1 MKESFKEYY
10 KPTEE
15 EFEDL
20 WGNCEFIFDANVLLN
35 IYRYSPKTTG
45 EFFDVLINIQDRIW
59 MPHQAALEYQRNRFS
74 VIEEQVAKCKH
85 LENLLDKNSLDKNSL
100 IKSLNDIKSHP
111 FIDVEFIIL
120 ELEKTF
126 ENLKD
131 VLKTSRNNYPNTIQ
145 NDDLR
150 DTITE
155 IFDGKIGDEFSK
167 KDLDNTYKKGKK
179 RYADKI
185 PPGFEDED
193 KGKGKGKPVNQKYG
207 DCVLWHQIITRAK
220 SEGKPVIFITDDAK
234 KDWWLKRKNGMILG
248 PHPLLIREMRLKSN
262 ANFYMYGT
270 EMFLKHVKK
279 YLGFDVDD
287 HFLQEIENVQKD
299 IRIEYMTENLKHLQ
313 NQLRHHQMDQEYLEA
328 QRAGMQTEA
337 QAEYAEAQIKAYE
350 EAQTEY
356 AEAQI
361 RAYEEGQEEMYME
374 YVEAKIQAH
383 EEAQAEMYA
392 EAQAEME
399 QESQEDM
406 ESEDL
411 E

>member
-10 KPTEE
+10 KPTDE
-15 EFEDL
+15 EFKDL
-20 WGNCEFIFDANVLLN
+20 WDNCEFIFDANVLLN
-35 IYRYSPKTTG
+35 IYRYSPETTG

-59 MPHQAALEYQRNRFS
+59 MPHQAALEYQKNRFS
-74 VIEEQVAKCKH
+74 VIDEQVAKCKQ
-85 LENLLDKNSLDKNSL
+85 LENLLEKNEIIDFLK
-100 IKSLNDIKSHP
+100 DIKSHP
-111 FIDVEFIIL
+111 FIDTDFITA
-120 ELEKTF
+120 ELGKTF
-126 ENLKD
+126 KSLKN
-131 VLKTSRNNYPNTIQ
+131 VLKMSRNNYPNTIQ

-150 DTITE
+150 DAITE

-167 KDLDNTYKKGKK
+167 KDLDNTYKKGKE

-185 PPGFEDED
+185 PPGFEDKVKD
-193 KGKGKGKPVNQKYG
+193 KGNPENQKYG
-207 DCVLWHQIITRAK
+207 DCVLWRQIIMRAK

-234 KDWWLKRKNGMILG
+234 KDWWLKRKNGMTLG

-328 QRAGMQTEA
+328 QRTGMQTEA
-337 QAEYAEAQIKAYE
+337 QAEYAEAQIRAYE
-350 EAQTEY
+350 EAQEEMYMEY
-356 AEAQI
+356 VEAKIQ
-361 RAYEEGQEEMYME
+361 AHEEVQEEMYME

-392 EAQAEME
+392 ER
-399 QESQEDM
+399 QEDV
-406 ESEDL
+406 E
-411 E
+411 

>member
-15 EFEDL
+15 EFKDL
-20 WGNCEFIFDANVLLN
+20 WDDCEFIFDANVLLN
-35 IYRYSPKTTG
+35 IYRYSPETTG

-74 VIEEQVAKCKH
+74 VIDEQVAKCKQ
-85 LENLLDKNSLDKNSL
+85 LENLLEKNEI
-100 IKSLNDIKSHP
+100 IKSLKDIKSHP
-111 FIDVEFIIL
+111 FIDTDFITS
-120 ELEKTF
+120 ELGKTF
-126 ENLKD
+126 KSLKD
-131 VLKTSRNNYPNTIQ
+131 VLKMSRNNYPNTIQ

-167 KDLDNTYKKGKK
+167 KDLDNTYKKGKE

-185 PPGFEDED
+185 PPGFEDESKD
-193 KGKGKGKPVNQKYG
+193 KDNPGNQKYG
-207 DCVLWHQIITRAK
+207 DCVLWRQIITRAK

-234 KDWWLKRKNGMILG
+234 KDWWLKRKNGITLG
-248 PHPLLIREMRLKSN
+248 SHPLLIREMRLKSN
-262 ANFYMYGT
+262 VNFYMYGT

-287 HFLQEIENVQKD
+287 YFLQEIENVQKD

-328 QRAGMQTEA
+328 QRTGMQAEA
-337 QAEYAEAQIKAYE
+337 QTDMYAEYAEAQIQAYE
-350 EAQTEY
+350 EAQEEMYTEY

-361 RAYEEGQEEMYME
+361 QAYEEAQEEMYAE
-374 YVEAKIQAH
+374 HVEAQIQAH
-383 EEAQAEMYA
+383 A

-399 QESQEDM
+399 QESQED
-406 ESEDL
+406 L